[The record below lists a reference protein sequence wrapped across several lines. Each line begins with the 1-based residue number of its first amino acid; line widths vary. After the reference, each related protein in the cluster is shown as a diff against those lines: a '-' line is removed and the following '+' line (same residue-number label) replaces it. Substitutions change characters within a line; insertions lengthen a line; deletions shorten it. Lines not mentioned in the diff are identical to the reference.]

1 MPALSSV
8 FDRIVHRVFTG
19 ITDIAHAQSAVEG
32 QCGIATQDVFR
43 GVGYIAQHRIRGIQ
57 LAAID
62 RIRAARADPA
72 CGHIRHCAFFLLRTY
87 ADGSNRTI
95 PGKATVAQPIQ
106 RGIRGANRACCLCT
120 IAQRYRTCIACTC
133 TLTNSDRTV
142 GRTAGTV
149 TQRNRLSFKSPSI
162 TALCNRC
169 LAKSMSALALCLCI
183 ISGGLSFATYCNA
196 AIELGNGIRTQRNGV
211 AVPVLIFDIR
221 IRLAGASVST
231 HCNTACRKGFSIRT
245 AGLGIPG
252 SRPRPR
258 AKRHG
263 VIGCCLRIAT
273 LRDTASSIH
282 HRVFTNHNPFHCCGT
297 GFCTNHNRILDR
309 GTVCLAIR
317 IGIPANYDGVLV
329 TANDMRTNRYT
340 TLVARLGLGIT
351 DGRGVHPQALDVV
364 PQHNRGRSF
373 CPCLVPNGNRVL
385 LLSGR
390 IRADG
395 YRINGGSS
403 GTIIVLVALID
414 TTIINAEVTRL
425 AVGNLLPPILAD
437 LLGQLLIVYCRTQRH
452 LIHSRLQLA
461 HVHCIRIIGT
471 VFHIHDTTCELTAR
485 LATAN
490 RHCTSREASIGEPA
504 QTRYIALCGMR
515 VQPQGYKIAVCM
527 CIRTNG
533 CTRSQC
539 CCLTAHR
546 DPVISSNRLVP
557 NRNAFCFS
565 AGVLTNTDRTIG

>member
-19 ITDIAHAQSAVEG
+19 ITDIAHAQRAVGG
-32 QCGIATQDVFR
+32 QCGITTQDVFR

-72 CGHIRHCAFFLLRTY
+72 CGHIRHCAFFLLRAH

-95 PGKATVAQPIQ
+95 PGKVTVVQPVQ
-106 RGIRGANRACCLCT
+106 RGIRGANRTCCLCT

-133 TLTNSDRTV
+133 ALTNSDGTV
-142 GRTAGTV
+142 GRAAGTV

-183 ISGGLSFATYCNA
+183 ISGGLSFASYCNA

-231 HCNTACRKGFSIRT
+231 HRDTACRKGFSIRT

-263 VIGCCLRIAT
+263 VISRCRSIAT
-273 LRDTASSIH
+273 LSDTASRIH
-282 HRVFTNHNPFHCCGT
+282 HRVFTDHNPFHCCGT

-329 TANDMRTNRYT
+329 TADNVRTNRHT

-364 PQHNRGRSF
+364 SHHHRGRSL
-373 CPCLVPNGNRVL
+373 CPCHMPNGNRVFL
-385 LLSGR
+385 LGSR

-395 YRINGGSS
+395 NRINGSS
-403 GTIIVLVALID
+403 SSAIIILVALVH
-414 TTIINAEVTRL
+414 TTIIDTEVTSL
-425 AVGNLLPPILAD
+425 AVGNLLAPVLVD
-437 LLGQLLIVYCRTQRH
+437 LLGQLFIVHCRAQRH
-452 LIHSRLQLA
+452 LIYCRLQLA
-461 HVHCIRIIGT
+461 HVHCIRIIGA
-471 VFHIHDTTCELTAR
+471 VFHVHNTTCELTAR

-490 RHCTSREASIGEPA
+490 RHCTSIEASIGEPA
-504 QTRYIALCGMR
+504 QTGHIILSCMR
-515 VQPQGYKIAVCM
+515 VQPQGHKIAVCM

-539 CCLTAHR
+539 RCLTAHR
-546 DPVISSNRLVP
+546 DPGITGNRLVP
-557 NRNAFCFS
+557 DRHAFCFR